1 MVNGNLKPTNT
12 FACEIFP
19 TFAGDTN
26 TSIERNL
33 RSDLDGSTSAG
44 MTTVLTGVQFVLNA
58 TTKKIEFKSNPIV
71 FSNLGTAET
80 PVAFK
85 SAWVYMLGGNAE
97 TGVNPI
103 CFAMYLPADQQ
114 LINDDLIL
122 TPSASGWLTIG

>member
-19 TFAGDTN
+19 AFANDTN
-26 TSIERNL
+26 PSIERNI
-33 RSDLDGSTSAG
+33 RSDLNGSTVAG
-44 MTTVLTGVQFVLNA
+44 ITTALSGVQFAFNA

-71 FSNLGTAET
+71 FSNLGTAEV
-80 PVAFK
+80 PVPFK

-103 CFAMYLPADQQ
+103 CFAMYGPAQQ
-114 LINDDLIL
+114 FFANDDLIL
-122 TPSASGWLTIG
+122 TPAASGWLTIG